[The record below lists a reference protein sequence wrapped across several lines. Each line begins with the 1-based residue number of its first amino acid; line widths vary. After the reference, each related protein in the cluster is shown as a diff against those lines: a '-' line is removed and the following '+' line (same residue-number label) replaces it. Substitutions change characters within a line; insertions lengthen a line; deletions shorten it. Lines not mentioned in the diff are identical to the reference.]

1 MNFILSNIEEI
12 CETLNSKKEN
22 KNKNKKERKHDFKN
36 N

>member
-22 KNKNKKERKHDFKN
+22 KNKKERKTRF
-36 N
+36 